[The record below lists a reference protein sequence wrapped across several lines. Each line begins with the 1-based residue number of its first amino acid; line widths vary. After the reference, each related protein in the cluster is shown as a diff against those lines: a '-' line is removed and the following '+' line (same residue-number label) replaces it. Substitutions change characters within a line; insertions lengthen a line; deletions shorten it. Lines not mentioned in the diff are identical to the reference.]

1 MANKR
6 TNGKLIDKKYIL
18 RKAKNGRKRE
28 KHASTALYVREKM
41 LLQKKANE
49 FAKTLGYER
58 MSVSAYINLKL
69 MLPGND

>member
-28 KHASTALYVREKM
+28 KHASTALYAYEK
-41 LLQKKANE
+41 LVLQRKADE
-49 FAKTLGYER
+49 FAEKLGYKR
-58 MSVSAYINLKL
+58 MSVSAYINMKL
-69 MLPGND
+69 LLPGVD